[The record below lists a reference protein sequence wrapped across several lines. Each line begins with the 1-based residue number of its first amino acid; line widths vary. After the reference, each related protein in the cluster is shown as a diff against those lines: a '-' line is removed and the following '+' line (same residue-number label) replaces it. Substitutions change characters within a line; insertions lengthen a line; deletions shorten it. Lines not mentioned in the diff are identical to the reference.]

1 MRPVYTGEC
10 MPALSPEAREARL
23 KHQTVKVALE
33 LPHDVA
39 MRLRREAAKR
49 EESLDFFLRSLLDVV
64 ARDKLAG
71 AILDD
76 APPP

>member
-10 MPALSPEAREARL
+10 MSALSPEARGARL
-23 KHQTVKVALE
+23 KHQTVK
-33 LPHDVA
+33 VA

-49 EESLDFFLRSLLDVV
+49 ETTLDYLVRSVLDVV
-64 ARDKLAG
+64 ARDKLTT

-76 APPP
+76 VP

>member
-10 MPALSPEAREARL
+10 MPALSPEARGARL
-23 KHQTVKVALE
+23 KHQTVMVALE

-39 MRLRREAAKR
+39 MRLRREAARR
-49 EESLDFFLRSLLDVV
+49 ETTLDYLLLSVFDVV
-64 ARDKLAG
+64 ARDKLTT

-76 APPP
+76 GP